1 MMQARILVV
10 DDSTSVRKVLERLL
24 SSRGMHVVAAE
35 SAEQGLQVA
44 SDSNPDLVIA
54 DVVMPGMSGFELC
67 QLLKMNK
74 RFSSIPVI
82 LISGI
87 VNESV
92 LSQAQEV
99 GAFAVV
105 PKPFTPDELF
115 PKVESALNNAAPAS
129 SPAPTPQ
136 PEPMPLPQSMAAP
149 SPQPPVVA
157 KAEPA
162 PAPTPVPGPISMPP
176 VPVRSSNL
184 QAELQPFMEKTEVQ
198 SALLFNISGEALA
211 MAGKLDDSTTL
222 AAYCRTLASISNVL
236 GERFSLGSSQGMSL
250 EFQGH
255 NLLLHR
261 ISDKASLALVV
272 QGTSAT
278 GVVRYLILKQAPQ
291 IRQALEGVAAA
302 N

>member
-115 PKVESALNNAAPAS
+115 PKVESALSNAAPAS
-129 SPAPTPQ
+129 SPPPATHSAPVPPVTVP
-136 PEPMPLPQSMAAP
+136 PVTQSMATSPAAAP
-149 SPQPPVVA
+149 QR
-157 KAEPA
+157 EPA
-162 PAPTPVPGPISMPP
+162 PAPISTPVPAPMP
-176 VPVRSSNL
+176 RGSNL

-198 SALLFNISGEALA
+198 SALLFSSSGEALA
-211 MAGKLDDSTTL
+211 MAGKLEDSTTL

-236 GERFSLGSSQGMSL
+236 GERFSLGNSQGMSL
-250 EFQGH
+250 EYQGH

-261 ISDKASLALVV
+261 ISEKASLALVV

-291 IRQALEGVAAA
+291 IRQALEGLAAV